1 MQRSDMPTPG
11 QIPNGHQLV
20 RELFKALNYTRVQ
33 ADLQPDSQA
42 GKDLAK
48 FLRDVA
54 KLCPAPATKK
64 EIDQ

>member
-1 MQRSDMPTPG
+1 MQLSDLPSPG
-11 QIPNGHQLV
+11 HITNAHQLV
-20 RELFKALNYTRVQ
+20 REVFRALNYTRVQ

-54 KLCPAPATKK
+54 KLCPAPSTKK
-64 EIDQ
+64 ETE